1 MVSGAARH
9 PSPTWSRHDH
19 EPLAGARLRAPA
31 HRRRRRGHQDRRRC
45 RRRRRADPH
54 VDPRPSPAGDAPRT
68 LDAVLD
74 AVRELRAT
82 YEVLAVGVAA
92 AGFVDAERAVVM
104 FAPNLAWRDEPL
116 RDEIEQRTGLPVV
129 VENDANAV
137 AWAEAR
143 FGAGRGESHLV
154 ALTVGTGIGGGVVVD
169 GGVQRGRFGAAAE
182 VGHVVMVPG
191 GRPCPCGLQGCLEQY
206 ASGNALLRR
215 AQEVATTSP
224 VLASDL
230 LARAGGRTDHI
241 EGWMVT
247 EAARA
252 GDVAALQVLRRGRGL
267 ARSRHRPARRG
278 PRPRHRR
285 PRRRGLR
292 GRRPPPRARPRR
304 LRQEPHRTGA
314 PAVRCASRW
323 PSSAP
328 RPGWSAWPTW
338 PATWPASAGGPRRG
352 SPPERGCQASEVS
365 GCRSRSSSST
375 ARSVS
380 CPGRAGGGHVVIAEA
395 GRPPRPPGAP
405 ERSR

>member
-1 MVSGAARH
+1 MTTNH
-9 PSPTWSRHDH
+9 SP
-19 EPLAGARLRAPA
+19 APA
-31 HRRRRRGHQDRRRC
+31 SGPLHIG
-45 RRRRRADPH
+45 
-54 VDPRPSPAGDAPRT
+54 VDVGGTKIAAGVVDDDGAILTSTTRPSPAGDAPQT
-68 LDAVLD
+68 LGAVVD

-82 YEVLAVGVAA
+82 HDVLAVGVAA

-116 RDEIEQRTGLPVV
+116 RDEIEQRTGLPAV

-169 GGVQRGRFGAAAE
+169 GRVQRGRFGAAAE

-224 VLASDL
+224 VLAGDL
-230 LARAGGRTDHI
+230 LGRAGGRTDHI

-252 GDVAALQVLRRGRGL
+252 GDVAALQVFDEVGVWLGRGIAQLAAVLDPGIVVLGGGVSAAGDLLLDRVRDAYAKNLTGRGHRPLLRIEMAAFGPEAGMIGAADL
-267 ARSRHRPARRG
+267 ARDVA
-278 PRPRHRR
+278 
-285 PRRRGLR
+285 
-292 GRRPPPRARPRR
+292 GR
-304 LRQEPHRTGA
+304 
-314 PAVRCASRW
+314 
-323 PSSAP
+323 
-328 RPGWSAWPTW
+328 
-338 PATWPASAGGPRRG
+338 
-352 SPPERGCQASEVS
+352 
-365 GCRSRSSSST
+365 
-375 ARSVS
+375 
-380 CPGRAGGGHVVIAEA
+380 GGGTAT
-395 GRPPRPPGAP
+395 G
-405 ERSR
+405 